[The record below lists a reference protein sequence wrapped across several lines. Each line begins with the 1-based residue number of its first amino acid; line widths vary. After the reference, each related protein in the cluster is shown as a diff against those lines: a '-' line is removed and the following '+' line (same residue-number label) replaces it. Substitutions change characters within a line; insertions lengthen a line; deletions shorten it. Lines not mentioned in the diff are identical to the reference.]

1 MEKSSQTSA
10 QENTREIVFAD
21 SHLHLQAYESSVL
34 EQVIKE
40 CNENNVKHLV
50 CNSTSEKD
58 FDQVTEIKQK
68 YSSVIAGYGIHPWYV
83 EDLSELWEKKLLEN
97 LETHQD
103 SIVGEIG
110 LDFHKKIPKAKQK
123 EVFEKQFKIA
133 CDLKRPVNIHCVRAH
148 GAMADIME
156 KYIGRKKLESEP
168 SEEAKRMNIILHSYA
183 GKEEMTKRILG
194 LNANFYFSF
203 SLMAAKKDEN
213 FKNIPLDNL
222 LIETDSP
229 YQMNEDLVQK
239 YSSHWK
245 INKGIIQSVN
255 LEKPIEDV
263 SLNEPKY
270 LHSLLCYL
278 SALYNMEAPKL
289 SEILFR
295 NFRRALSLH

>member
-1 MEKSSQTSA
+1 
-10 QENTREIVFAD
+10 
-21 SHLHLQAYESSVL
+21 
-34 EQVIKE
+34 
-40 CNENNVKHLV
+40 
-50 CNSTSEKD
+50 
-58 FDQVTEIKQK
+58 
-68 YSSVIAGYGIHPWYV
+68 
-83 EDLSELWEKKLLEN
+83 
-97 LETHQD
+97 
-103 SIVGEIG
+103 
-110 LDFHKKIPKAKQK
+110 
-123 EVFEKQFKIA
+123 
-133 CDLKRPVNIHCVRAH
+133 
-148 GAMADIME
+148 MADIME
-156 KYIGRKKLESEP
+156 KYIGRKKLDSEP
-168 SEEAKRMNIILHSYA
+168 NDEAKKMNIILHSYA

-245 INKGIIQSVN
+245 INKGIIQSPN